1 MGVIKIRTPDGV
13 KKVRIKGDTP
23 TDEEKKAI
31 IAKFS
36 PTKETVT
43 EVEETEEE
51 ILPGEI
57 ESHSFQYY
65 YGKADTDKDRAR
77 RLDVEFGPGTYERK
91 GSNNFVLLLD
101 KISPEK
107 REEYNLPGEGKIAVN
122 RKGFSRYDLSRF
134 TGAYRGP
141 LVTTLAA
148 GLYTTGIGI
157 LPAMGVMFLAG
168 AAGKGLDEYQ
178 EHLEGKKKKIFT
190 ETWQLREE

>member
-1 MGVIKIRTPDGV
+1 MGVIKIRTPDGI

-31 IAKFS
+31 IAKFP
-36 PTKETVT
+36 PTKETETVT

-91 GSNNFVLLLD
+91 G
-101 KISPEK
+101 
-107 REEYNLPGEGKIAVN
+107 
-122 RKGFSRYDLSRF
+122 
-134 TGAYRGP
+134 
-141 LVTTLAA
+141 
-148 GLYTTGIGI
+148 
-157 LPAMGVMFLAG
+157 
-168 AAGKGLDEYQ
+168 
-178 EHLEGKKKKIFT
+178 
-190 ETWQLREE
+190 